1 MNVWDQVISFDI
13 TTNRQE
19 VANMIMLVILIFQ
32 MIVDLQEAERAK
44 FCTFCSRL
52 SACYCSTATLLLCY
66 ITGTLI
72 YCCTILCPLHFKH
85 WYTTAL
91 YCVHCIS
98 LLHCTAST
106 ASDCTANITL
116 LHCASLSCT
125 ALLNQKAKREIE
137 AKNYQWDVFFL
148 QINPSIVLIIL
159 FFFI

>member
-1 MNVWDQVISFDI
+1 MNVCDQVISLDI

-52 SACYCSTATLLLCY
+52 STCYCPTATLLLCY

-106 ASDCTANITL
+106 ASDCTATL
-116 LHCASLSCT
+116 NFTPLCFSILYCT
-125 ALLNQKAKREIE
+125 RKSKGKEGNWGKKLA
-137 AKNYQWDVFFL
+137 VGCFF
-148 QINPSIVLIIL
+148 QINLSIVLIIL